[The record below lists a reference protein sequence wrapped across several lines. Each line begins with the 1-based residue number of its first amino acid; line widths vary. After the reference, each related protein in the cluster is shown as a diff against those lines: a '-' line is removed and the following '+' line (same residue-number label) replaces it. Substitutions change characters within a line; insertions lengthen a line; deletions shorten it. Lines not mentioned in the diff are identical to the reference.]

1 MAAGAESRGHRVDER
16 PLAFYQQ
23 LGKVPAAGL
32 LFR

>member
-16 PLAFYQQ
+16 PLAFYEK
-23 LGKVPAAGL
+23 LGNVLAAGL